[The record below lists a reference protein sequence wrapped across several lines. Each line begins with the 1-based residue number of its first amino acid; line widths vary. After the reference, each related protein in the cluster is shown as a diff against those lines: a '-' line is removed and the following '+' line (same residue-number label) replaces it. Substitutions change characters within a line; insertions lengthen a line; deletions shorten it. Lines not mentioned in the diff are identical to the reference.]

1 LSKTDTGNSIPLTIA
16 ANWRD
21 YDSMVLPPDAGAVQR
36 YETRMAFYA
45 GAAALSAITD
55 HIGQPEVSEDAGM
68 AILSA
73 IQTELRAF
81 ADELKRQ
88 AVRRRPT

>member
-1 LSKTDTGNSIPLTIA
+1 MSKTNTRNSIPLSIA

-21 YDSMVLPPDAGAVQR
+21 YESVVLPPDAGQVQR
-36 YETRMAFYA
+36 RETRIAFYA
-45 GAAALSAITD
+45 GASAVVSITD

-73 IQTELRAF
+73 IQSELRAF
-81 ADELKRQ
+81 ADELKAHQ
-88 AVRRRPT
+88 PRRRR